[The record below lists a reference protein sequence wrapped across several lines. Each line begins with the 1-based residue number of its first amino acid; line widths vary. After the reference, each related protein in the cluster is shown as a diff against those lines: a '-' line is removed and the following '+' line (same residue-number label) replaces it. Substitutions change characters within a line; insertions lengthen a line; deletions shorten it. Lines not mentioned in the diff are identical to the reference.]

1 MAETGKNSGL
11 ILNAAN
17 EISVEYFLNDKITYI
32 DIPNIIED
40 VLNRVVI
47 TSNSDIESIL
57 ENDKEVRMITKKLIK
72 EKYGAS

>member
-32 DIPNIIED
+32 DIPNIIEE
-40 VLNRVVI
+40 VLNRVVA
-47 TSNSDIESIL
+47 N
-57 ENDKEVRMITKKLIK
+57 
-72 EKYGAS
+72 